1 MNPFFPVYRQNAWRA
16 PAVSTRR
23 GRATK
28 PVHHGQSQPGLRQGL
43 GVDALQPDRVKGVE
57 RLEEASSSLA
67 QIAGGRESLGRGVP
81 RKLVAQGERS
91 GACLRSCLGT
101 CDGSITCNRVRGA

>member
-16 PAVSTRR
+16 PAVSSRR

-28 PVHHGQSQPGLRQGL
+28 PVHHGQSQPGLWQGL

-67 QIAGGRESLGRGVP
+67 QIAGGRESLGRSVP

-91 GACLRSCLGT
+91 
-101 CDGSITCNRVRGA
+101 RVRALVFGNLRRIDHLQ